1 MLLREAERKDMPEI
15 LELIKELAKIRK
27 DENLTISVYDLM
39 RDGFSENPCFY
50 MYVAESEREI
60 VGFALFYKAFSL
72 VGKSIFI
79 EDVFV
84 TKSYKKQGIALSLFS
99 KVLDFSLD
107 NKVNKIVWLLQKKYT
122 SLKELYLRA
131 GATILDNLTVA
142 VSNKKDIE
150 KIVST
155 NLDTNSEYFN
165 IRFIDNKDA
174 VGVLAILDE
183 SDKYKNR
190 KHTIDVYD
198 FLKYGFGENP
208 WFKMLIVEVNKKIVG
223 YIIFHDAYAT
233 FLGKSVHIDE
243 IFIKPELQGMGLG
256 KLMYYYFFN
265 YANKM
270 GYNKVTQA
278 INYTDERSKK
288 IISFYN
294 GKYNPELQIVEITDE
309 TLKTFL
315 NSKDGNT

>member
-15 LELIKELAKIRK
+15 LELIKELAKIRN
-27 DENLTISVYDLM
+27 DENLNISVYDLM

-60 VGFALFYKAFSL
+60 VGFALFYRAFSL

-99 KVLDFSLD
+99 KVLDFSLN

-142 VSNKKDIE
+142 VYNKKDIE

-165 IRFIDNKDA
+165 IRFIDKKDA
-174 VGVLAILDE
+174 IGVLAILE
-183 SDKYKNR
+183 EADKYKKQ
-190 KHTIDVYD
+190 KHTIDVYY

-208 WFKMLIVEVNKKIVG
+208 WFKMLIVEVNKEIVG
-223 YIIFHDAYAT
+223 YIIFHDAYNT
-233 FLGKSVHIDE
+233 FLGKSAHIDD
-243 IFIKPELQGMGLG
+243 IFIKPELQGIGLG
-256 KLMYYYFFN
+256 KLMYYDFFN

-270 GYNKVTQA
+270 DYNKITQVV
-278 INYTDERSKK
+278 NYTDERSKK

-294 GKYNPELQIVEITDE
+294 GNYNPELQIVEITDE